1 MVTSKLIQDSYK
13 KLSKFCKENCIPI
26 VEAQELYNLF
36 IEKLKKISDSTFPID
51 DLLSDSEIYSEMLT
65 QTKEYLLELKS
76 YSESYNYDFEFIFI
90 IFKGILKGIYSC
102 QDQSLLENKIPKGVN
117 GSRITLKLT
126 TEVLTNLSA
135 KRKILRKINLNIN

>member
-65 QTKEYLLELKS
+65 QNQRISFRIKEL
-76 YSESYNYDFEFIFI
+76 F
-90 IFKGILKGIYSC
+90 
-102 QDQSLLENKIPKGVN
+102 
-117 GSRITLKLT
+117 
-126 TEVLTNLSA
+126 
-135 KRKILRKINLNIN
+135 